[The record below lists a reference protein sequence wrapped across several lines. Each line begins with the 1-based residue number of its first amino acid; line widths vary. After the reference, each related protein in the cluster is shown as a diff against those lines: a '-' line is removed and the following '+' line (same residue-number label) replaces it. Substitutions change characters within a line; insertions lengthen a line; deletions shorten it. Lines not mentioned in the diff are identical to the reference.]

1 MTLTL
6 VHIPQSHLVTK
17 YETATRPD
25 SWPSVCLLQAWTG
38 SNRGDGEGVVWPVG
52 SWATS
57 LTYYVCIR
65 EARERERE
73 SRWTGQPQEITIWSS
88 NVLYFSKS
96 HTLVVIKGI
105 SQYLNVKKYC
115 RRATGQTLRIQ
126 IAGRNKSFQSLVLV
140 LTQLHF
146 GQWSSLP
153 AKFDCPVA
161 RQSFSLLATAH
172 DSETSLQC
180 LAKTHPSY
188 CYYCSPMRM
197 SLLI

>member
-1 MTLTL
+1 MNWVQPWRWWRRRVTCRQLG
-6 VHIPQSHLVTK
+6 HLP
-17 YETATRPD
+17 YLLRLYTRSKRKRKRKPMNRSTTRD
-25 SWPSVCLLQAWTG
+25 YNLIEQCALLFQESYFG
-38 SNRGDGEGVVWPVG
+38 SDKRNKPV
-52 SWATS
+52 SK
-57 LTYYVCIR
+57 R
-65 EARERERE
+65 E
-73 SRWTGQPQEITIWSS
+73 
-88 NVLYFSKS
+88 
-96 HTLVVIKGI
+96 
-105 SQYLNVKKYC
+105 KYC
-115 RRATGQTLRIQ
+115 GWATGQTLRIQ
-126 IAGRNKSFQSLVLV
+126 IAGCNKSFQSLVLV